1 MKVVMPMNN
10 QILKDVKK
18 HHLNNIMNDLL
29 IHKNATMS
37 ELVTRTGLSQPSVRN
52 MVRMLEEHAMI
63 REVGNDESSGGRCAA
78 RFAVEKKDYHIL
90 CVYAQTNGI
99 RYQLINYDVL
109 VLEETCGQKDDAAM
123 ESFVLGLLHKYQLD
137 CCVIAVDG
145 VVEDDQYMTDH
156 KDTFVHHQ
164 WVKKLKKQTT
174 IPIYLENDVKMMH
187 LGQYYHEPMKRSVYL
202 HVNEEGI
209 GSSYM
214 EVDTPIY
221 GTNGLLGEIGLIPIG
236 EQSLNQRIRSCQTQ
250 AQFNQEMRTLLSII
264 ITMLDPNR
272 IDVSLHVAWVF
283 DEEEIKDNLKRYI
296 HLPLKNNIHID
307 QDYQNRLFEGM
318 VYTGIKKLMKERIE
332 QL

>member
-1 MKVVMPMNN
+1 MPMNN
-10 QILKDVKK
+10 QILKGVKK

-37 ELVTRTGLSQPSVRN
+37 ELVTRTALSQPSVRN

-63 REVGNDESSGGRCAA
+63 QEVGNDESSGGRCAT
-78 RFAVEKKDYHIL
+78 RFAMEKKNYHIL

-99 RYQLINYDVL
+99 CFQLFYYDVL
-109 VLEETCGQKDDAAM
+109 MLEEICDQKDDEAM
-123 ESFVLGLLHKYQLD
+123 ESFVLGLLHEHPVD

-156 KDTFVHHQ
+156 KDTFEHHQ
-164 WVKKLKKQTT
+164 WVKNLKKQTQ

-187 LGQYYHEPMKRSVYL
+187 LGRYYHAPMKRSVYL
-202 HVNEEGI
+202 HINEAGI

-214 EVDTPIY
+214 EVDTPRY
-221 GTNGLLGEIGLIPIG
+221 GTSGLLGEIGLIPIG

-250 AQFNQEMRTLLSII
+250 AQFNEEMVTLLSII

-272 IDVSLHVAWVF
+272 IDVSLHVAWAF
-283 DEEEIKDNLKRYI
+283 DEEEIKDRLKQCI

-307 QDYQNRLFEGM
+307 KDYQIGLFEGM
-318 VYTGIKKLMKERIE
+318 VYTGIKNLVKERIE
-332 QL
+332 RL